1 MEIITEY
8 VNNKKQFLLDEI
20 KKIKEPLKLV
30 IVQINDDPASNAYI
44 KGKLKDLA
52 EIGTISELLKLD
64 INITMEELK
73 IVIDK
78 LNNDPS
84 VTGFIVQMPLPKQ
97 LNEEIIKDWIN
108 PDKDVDGFNSKSLFK
123 PATPNGI
130 ITYLKDNNFDFDG
143 KNALIIGRSNI
154 VGKPMAKLLLNLN
167 MNVTITHSYT
177 SKEDL
182 EFYLKHADLIVV
194 AVGKPYFINKTF
206 RINKNAVIFD
216 VGINRIDGKLV
227 GDCEPDLDV
236 KFLSPVPRGVGLL
249 TRLSLLLNLM
259 EAYKNGI

>member
-1 MEIITEY
+1 MEMITEY

-20 KKIKEPLKLV
+20 KKIKDPLKLV

-52 EIGTISELLKLD
+52 EIGAIGELLKLD
-64 INITMEELK
+64 INITMDELK

-78 LNNDPS
+78 LNNDS
-84 VTGFIVQMPLPKQ
+84 TVTGFIVQMPLPKQ
-97 LNEEIIKDWIN
+97 LNEETIKEWIN

-154 VGKPMAKLLLNLN
+154 VG
-167 MNVTITHSYT
+167 
-177 SKEDL
+177 
-182 EFYLKHADLIVV
+182 
-194 AVGKPYFINKTF
+194 
-206 RINKNAVIFD
+206 
-216 VGINRIDGKLV
+216 
-227 GDCEPDLDV
+227 
-236 KFLSPVPRGVGLL
+236 
-249 TRLSLLLNLM
+249 
-259 EAYKNGI
+259 